1 MSSSNNKIYHSD
13 QLINAFLGHDSR
25 TPLFNLLA
33 NYRDLVQQETQIQE
47 EIKQI
52 EGKGFFREL
61 QVVRLGTIS
70 LYSMNPRGGR
80 DAVKVFNANEKTKNG
95 RWNSRTK
102 WHRISACVES
112 FSIFFSVAII
122 LCLKILDYMV

>member
-1 MSSSNNKIYHSD
+1 MSSSNNKNYHSD

-52 EGKGFFREL
+52 EGKIFSAN
-61 QVVRLGTIS
+61 QIIRLGTIFLS
-70 LYSMNPRGGR
+70 SMNSRRGR
-80 DAVKVFNANEKTKNG
+80 NAVKVFNTSEKM
-95 RWNSRTK
+95 
-102 WHRISACVES
+102 E
-112 FSIFFSVAII
+112 
-122 LCLKILDYMV
+122 